1 MNANISFKLPA
12 LITII
17 VVVAVGFASGLAF
30 YGQRSTVQKGAQ
42 ALLTELATSR
52 GEHIELDLQG
62 NGEDLILTANSSLT
76 SRAINEFSQAWD
88 ILEMGQTEMLQQ
100 AYITDNPYPIG
111 ERHMLDVAQD
121 GSIWSSVHAQI
132 HPEFRAIQ
140 QRYGYY
146 DIFLF
151 DLDGNLIYSVF
162 KESDFATN
170 MKEGEWKNS
179 GLAAVFDAASKLPK
193 NEIAFEDY
201 SSYGPS
207 NGAQA
212 SFIAGPVFTAVGERV
227 GVIAYQLPSEHISNI
242 ANDADGLGETGEII
256 VVGAGFLL
264 RTNSR
269 FSDEEM
275 IMKRELSNAAVR
287 AALEGETGVVET
299 VGPSGKAVY
308 SAYMPLNVFG
318 QQLALVA
325 EQDKAEIY
333 ASSNFLGML
342 LLASSTLVVLV
353 VSGLGV
359 LLARSLT
366 QPLKRAAASM
376 EFISN
381 GSYDQDISDTAR
393 GDEIGIIANTLEKL
407 KLRLVRG
414 EMEEAQNHFSAVAFA
429 SSSSAI
435 MMADKDMKITSLNP
449 ALEKTLQ
456 HHCIEFC
463 KLYPD
468 FEPKNVLNTEMDFYH
483 PPEIRERVREM
494 LRDPDNL
501 PYTASINVGDSRF
514 TLSISMVQDEDRECM
529 GYVVEWIDVT
539 EEYLRDAVL
548 NAININQVKAEF
560 AMDNTLLTSN
570 ELFCT
575 LVGQDL
581 QSLVGKSADEIF
593 SFNRELASERG
604 NVFDRLKTGET
615 IFGRFDLPLSDGR
628 TAVVEGGFSL
638 VTDASGKPIRV
649 LLLGLDVTEARRSI
663 EEAELNRTQMV
674 AAQGLVVENLR
685 NGLRLLS
692 EGDLTANIDVEFDE
706 EHEQLR
712 HDFNTTGVQLLGA
725 MQGVVENADLIRGEA
740 SEIATAAED
749 LSARTERQAAT
760 LEETASALDEL
771 TSSVRS
777 AADGA
782 TRANEI
788 VENARDNAE
797 ASGEV
802 VREAV
807 GAMSEIENSSKQ
819 ISKIT
824 GVIDDIAFQTN
835 LLALNAGVEAAR
847 AGEAGR
853 GFAVVASEVRALAQ
867 RSSDAAREIN
877 ELISASG
884 GQVKRGVELVDQ
896 TGKALAEIVKSV
908 SEINQSVSEI
918 AVSSREQSSGLAEI
932 NEAVNQLDQVTQQN
946 AAMFEETTAAS
957 HALTREAETLTETM
971 GQFKTG
977 SENVNKQHEG
987 NVVSS
992 EAFTTRRQTSP
1003 QTKVSIAANTDT
1015 ALALDQNQR
1024 VEAEFEDDWDDF

>member
-1 MNANISFKLPA
+1 MS
-12 LITII
+12 TIL
-17 VVVAVGFASGLAF
+17 G
-30 YGQRSTVQKGAQ
+30 
-42 ALLTELATSR
+42 
-52 GEHIELDLQG
+52 
-62 NGEDLILTANSSLT
+62 
-76 SRAINEFSQAWD
+76 
-88 ILEMGQTEMLQQ
+88 
-100 AYITDNPYPIG
+100 
-111 ERHMLDVAQD
+111 
-121 GSIWSSVHAQI
+121 
-132 HPEFRAIQ
+132 AIQ
-140 QRYGYY
+140 
-146 DIFLF
+146 
-151 DLDGNLIYSVF
+151 
-162 KESDFATN
+162 
-170 MKEGEWKNS
+170 
-179 GLAAVFDAASKLPK
+179 
-193 NEIAFEDY
+193 
-201 SSYGPS
+201 
-207 NGAQA
+207 
-212 SFIAGPVFTAVGERV
+212 
-227 GVIAYQLPSEHISNI
+227 
-242 ANDADGLGETGEII
+242 
-256 VVGAGFLL
+256 
-264 RTNSR
+264 
-269 FSDEEM
+269 
-275 IMKRELSNAAVR
+275 
-287 AALEGETGVVET
+287 
-299 VGPSGKAVY
+299 
-308 SAYMPLNVFG
+308 
-318 QQLALVA
+318 
-325 EQDKAEIY
+325 
-333 ASSNFLGML
+333 
-342 LLASSTLVVLV
+342 
-353 VSGLGV
+353 
-359 LLARSLT
+359 
-366 QPLKRAAASM
+366 
-376 EFISN
+376 
-381 GSYDQDISDTAR
+381 
-393 GDEIGIIANTLEKL
+393 
-407 KLRLVRG
+407 
-414 EMEEAQNHFSAVAFA
+414 
-429 SSSSAI
+429 
-435 MMADKDMKITSLNP
+435 
-449 ALEKTLQ
+449 
-456 HHCIEFC
+456 
-463 KLYPD
+463 
-468 FEPKNVLNTEMDFYH
+468 
-483 PPEIRERVREM
+483 
-494 LRDPDNL
+494 
-501 PYTASINVGDSRF
+501 
-514 TLSISMVQDEDRECM
+514 
-529 GYVVEWIDVT
+529 
-539 EEYLRDAVL
+539 
-548 NAININQVKAEF
+548 
-560 AMDNTLLTSN
+560 
-570 ELFCT
+570 
-575 LVGQDL
+575 
-581 QSLVGKSADEIF
+581 SADEIF